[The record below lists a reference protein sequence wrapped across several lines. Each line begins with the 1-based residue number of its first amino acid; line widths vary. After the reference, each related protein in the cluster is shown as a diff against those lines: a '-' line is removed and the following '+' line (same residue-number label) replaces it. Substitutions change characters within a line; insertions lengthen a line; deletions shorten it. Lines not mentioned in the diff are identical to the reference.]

1 MSHARHVPHTNTT
14 SIMVRT
20 TSGFHPSSASPANM
34 PYTVDCP
41 TSISEPNMH
50 STYLFGIQKS
60 LKAQAQRVCSK
71 FRTVSVGRSR
81 RDQSTHPA
89 CACASTV
96 PLHSN
101 SNANRYRNARGNL
114 CGRRGRHGTAAIAVT
129 VETSNHEPR
138 ATAGSPTP
146 RTPKRAGARSPDPPP
161 ARRTDSC
168 RSPTA
173 HLRPDLM
180 GCFPRLGWII
190 ALQSQS
196 FIMNLSGSSVC
207 VSVARGRPPR
217 RA

>member
-1 MSHARHVPHTNTT
+1 MRMRIHSTT
-14 SIMVRT
+14 PFEFECESVSQRAWHPLWTTRTAWHRCHCRYRRT
-20 TSGFHPSSASPANM
+20 T
-34 PYTVDCP
+34 
-41 TSISEPNMH
+41 
-50 STYLFGIQKS
+50 
-60 LKAQAQRVCSK
+60 
-71 FRTVSVGRSR
+71 
-81 RDQSTHPA
+81 
-89 CACASTV
+89 
-96 PLHSN
+96 
-101 SNANRYRNARGNL
+101 
-114 CGRRGRHGTAAIAVT
+114 
-129 VETSNHEPR
+129 NHEPR

-217 RA
+217 AHRPLRARPPPYAYVYVISISKRIRSRHRDANGARLYSFCLHRRHHVPHPLPLEPCSIAIDHRVSHRRNRTTRNVRSLPKAVIQRCTL